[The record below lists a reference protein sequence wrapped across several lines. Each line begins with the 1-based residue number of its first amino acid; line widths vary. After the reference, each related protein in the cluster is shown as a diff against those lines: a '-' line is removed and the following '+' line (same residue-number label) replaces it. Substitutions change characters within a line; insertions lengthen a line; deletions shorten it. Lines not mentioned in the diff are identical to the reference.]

1 MPIKSRTKSLIFF
14 ILILTMLSACAR
26 AEPAPTMIPES
37 APAIVPPTVVPTAT
51 AEPLPEGYI
60 QYLSQSGD
68 TLPAVAAHFGV
79 GVEAI
84 LADQDLPPAGIL
96 DPGTR
101 LLVPDQLTRTTRGE
115 VLFPDSA
122 VVFSAYAID
131 FDIQNFAD
139 QQGGFLADYTE
150 LMVRGTTPG
159 SEVIHQLAL
168 EHSIDPRILLA
179 LMEAESGWVR
189 AIPWDDNAIWY
200 PFGYIRKDRSG
211 IYQQTG
217 WAIRNLTEGYYGWR
231 AGTLTE
237 LTFSDG
243 ETLRLA
249 GNLNAGTV
257 AVLHFFAQSH
267 TRAQWEA
274 LVYGDQG
281 ISAIYQELFKDPS
294 RADRAGWEPL
304 FPAGITQPGLELPF
318 PPDQVW
324 NLTSGP
330 HSAWG
335 RNGAR
340 AALDFAPPTDRA
352 GCGNSI
358 HWTTAAAPGR
368 IVRVGNGVVV
378 LDLDNDGY
386 EQTGWVL
393 VYMHVA
399 NADRVEKGAFLETDD
414 RIGHPSCEGGSA
426 SGVHVHIARKYNG
439 EWVLADGGIPF
450 EMSGYVAAADQPF
463 CDYAWWGWCRG
474 TLSNGEH
481 TVTADPFGNAG
492 TRIFRPDS
500 DTDFLLKLTPTP
512 Q

>member
-1 MPIKSRTKSLIFF
+1 
-14 ILILTMLSACAR
+14 
-26 AEPAPTMIPES
+26 
-37 APAIVPPTVVPTAT
+37 V
-51 AEPLPEGYI
+51 
-60 QYLSQSGD
+60 YLSQSGD

-79 GVEAI
+79 PVQSIMDET
-84 LADQDLPPAGIL
+84 DLPETAIL

-101 LLVPDQLTRTTRGE
+101 LLVPHARGE
-115 VLFPDSA
+115 TTPGETLFPDSA
-122 VVFSAYAID
+122 LVFSPDALD
-131 FDIQNFAD
+131 FDIQAFAD

-150 LMVRGTTPG
+150 LMLRGTTAA
-159 SEVIHQLAL
+159 SEVISQMAL
-168 EHSIDPRILLA
+168 EHSINPKMLLA
-179 LMEAESGWVR
+179 LMETESGWVR
-189 AIPWDDNAIWY
+189 AIPEEDDAIWY

-217 WAIRNLTEGYYGWR
+217 WAIRQLTEGYYGWR

-237 LTFSDG
+237 LIFSDG
-243 ETLRLA
+243 ETLRLT
-249 GNLNAGTV
+249 GDLNAGTV
-257 AVLHFFAQSH
+257 AVLYFFAQSH
-267 TRAQWEA
+267 TRAEWEA
-274 LVYGDQG
+274 LVYGEDG
-281 ISAIYQELFKDPS
+281 IQVIYQDLFKDTS
-294 RADRAGWEPL
+294 ETDNARWEPL
-304 FPAGITQPGLELPF
+304 FPDGVTQPELELPL
-318 PPDQVW
+318 PPNQVW

-335 RNGAR
+335 RYGAR
-340 AALDFAPPTDRA
+340 AALDFAPPADRA

-358 HWTTAAAPGR
+358 HWTTASAPGR
-368 IVRVGNGVVV
+368 VVRVGSGVVV
-378 LDLDNDGY
+378 LDLDGDGY

-399 NADRVEKGAFLETDD
+399 NADRVDKDADLQTGD

-450 EMSGYVAAADQPF
+450 EMSGYIAAADEPI

-474 TLSNGEH
+474 TLTNGEH

-500 DTDFLLKLTPTP
+500 DEDFLLQLTPTP
-512 Q
+512 